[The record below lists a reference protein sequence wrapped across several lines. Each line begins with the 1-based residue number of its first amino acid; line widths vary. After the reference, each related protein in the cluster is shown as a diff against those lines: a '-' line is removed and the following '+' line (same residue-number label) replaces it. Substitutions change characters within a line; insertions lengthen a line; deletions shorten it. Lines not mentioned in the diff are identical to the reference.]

1 MSTMAQTDITEIQE
15 ALAKEALT
23 IGTDVVIKK
32 LKNKQISKVYI
43 TANAPDLVK
52 EDIAHYANLA
62 GVEVAQLEQSNED
75 LREICKK
82 RYNISVLAK

>member
-1 MSTMAQTDITEIQE
+1 MAQTDITEIQE